1 MICDVDMLMD
11 RSTYF
16 NIRAGCKIK
25 IGIYVVFIFPNTAA
39 IIQQH
44 FYLVGT
50 KLGNG
55 FMNRLSDIINIV
67 WSETAHANAAI
78 LQ

>member
-1 MICDVDMLMD
+1 MIFDVDMDGQIDLFQHT
-11 RSTYF
+11 RRLQNKNWHLCRLYF
-16 NIRAGCKIK
+16 PK
-25 IGIYVVFIFPNTAA
+25 YV
-39 IIQQH
+39 
-44 FYLVGT
+44 YLVGT

-67 WSETAHANAAI
+67 WGETAHANAAI